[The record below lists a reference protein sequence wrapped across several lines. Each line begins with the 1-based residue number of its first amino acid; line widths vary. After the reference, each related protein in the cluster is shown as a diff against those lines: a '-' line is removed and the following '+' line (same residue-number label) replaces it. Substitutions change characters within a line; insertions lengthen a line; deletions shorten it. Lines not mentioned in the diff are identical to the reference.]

1 MKNAP
6 LNIIF
11 LISSLVISGIF
22 HISIWIKALNGWQC
36 GICIAF
42 GQVNACGYYIEFLG
56 IEITPVCCNKNLRVV
71 AIVPHV
77 LCVGLCFTFAFA
89 AITPE
94 NGAFVVVCTFSDVIP
109 LSCATLSSS

>member
-89 AITPE
+89 AITPDAIKWRIC
-94 NGAFVVVCTFSDVIP
+94 GCLCIF
-109 LSCATLSSS
+109 

>member
-56 IEITPVCCNKNLRVV
+56 IEITEIILGCFIWYKYLLSVV
-71 AIVPHV
+71 M
-77 LCVGLCFTFAFA
+77 
-89 AITPE
+89 
-94 NGAFVVVCTFSDVIP
+94 SK
-109 LSCATLSSS
+109 